1 MSSTLKI
8 SPSIFNDL
16 NNLCTG
22 PTVNNLSLL
31 LRAGGGHVL
40 DNISAVVDAINIS
53 LDGGLRVSRKS
64 DPPLNEV

>member
-1 MSSTLKI
+1 M
-8 SPSIFNDL
+8 
-16 NNLCTG
+16 
-22 PTVNNLSLL
+22 
-31 LRAGGGHVL
+31 L